1 MWSTGT
7 RSIRKK
13 EIIEAVVAISI
24 MLLFEFAAPAI
35 ALFIGTMG
43 IGDILAAATFAA
55 GFGAGV
61 AFWGGYVGNC
71 GYTIYLGIK
80 HGFWSAINSP
90 SAWICIPVTLGIA

>member
-61 AFWGGYVGNC
+61 AFWGIC
-71 GYTIYLGIK
+71 GKLWL
-80 HGFWSAINSP
+80 HNLLRNQ
-90 SAWICIPVTLGIA
+90 AWILECN